1 MKLLENSHVQSDS
14 KVLLHTTDVRIEQ
27 TKLSEDLSTTTITI
41 APSAEYKFTARSG
54 MVQTYV
60 GTGTISNGSE
70 TLDLNMFHKIAI
82 DRGEKVTIQNPQDR
96 IPLVVNILSAN

>member
-14 KVLLHTTDVRIEQ
+14 KILLETNDVRIEQ
-27 TKLSEDLSTTTITI
+27 TKLSQDLSTTTITI
-41 APSAEYKFTARSG
+41 APRAEYNFTARSG
-54 MVQTYV
+54 LVQTYV

-70 TLDLNMFHKIAI
+70 TLDLNMFHKVAI
-82 DRGEKVTIQNPQDR
+82 DRGEKVAIQNHQEQ